1 MIKNEFAELRRRWKN
16 EYNAV
21 STVYGYYINANKDI
35 ISTFDTSLGLMEPSE
50 VEVYLNV
57 LKKTISGTI
66 GKNLIDI
73 PFSMDQVSG
82 SEEHELLMKLKD
94 SQLKDEDARMAL
106 VEKIIPNVSFDED
119 NFLIL
124 MAADAYD
131 LAYRD
136 SNLED
141 MSEGGSEVYKYFIC
155 CVCPVKPSKLKLQ
168 YDNEDGSFHST
179 ATGQVAA
186 TPELGFMFPAFDDR
200 TTNIYNAVFYT
211 KKPAFVYQEVIQQV
225 FNLEKLPMSAP
236 KQKDEFQSVVA
247 ETLEDECSFQVIR
260 KLNESIR
267 DKIENHKIEK
277 IPENLEMTIGQIG
290 DILTSSGASDDKVS
304 AFTQECENRF
314 GKFAVLQPANIIEPK
329 KFNVETPEI
338 KITVAPEN
346 SHLLRTGTIG
356 GSRYILVPAGEGVEI
371 NGLHVSVDQLDEIDE
386 IE

>member
-50 VEVYLNV
+50 VEIYLNV

-136 SNLED
+136 SNL
-141 MSEGGSEVYKYFIC
+141 
-155 CVCPVKPSKLKLQ
+155 
-168 YDNEDGSFHST
+168 
-179 ATGQVAA
+179 
-186 TPELGFMFPAFDDR
+186 
-200 TTNIYNAVFYT
+200 
-211 KKPAFVYQEVIQQV
+211 
-225 FNLEKLPMSAP
+225 
-236 KQKDEFQSVVA
+236 
-247 ETLEDECSFQVIR
+247 
-260 KLNESIR
+260 
-267 DKIENHKIEK
+267 
-277 IPENLEMTIGQIG
+277 
-290 DILTSSGASDDKVS
+290 
-304 AFTQECENRF
+304 
-314 GKFAVLQPANIIEPK
+314 
-329 KFNVETPEI
+329 
-338 KITVAPEN
+338 
-346 SHLLRTGTIG
+346 
-356 GSRYILVPAGEGVEI
+356 
-371 NGLHVSVDQLDEIDE
+371 
-386 IE
+386 

>member
-1 MIKNEFAELRRRWKN
+1 
-16 EYNAV
+16 
-21 STVYGYYINANKDI
+21 
-35 ISTFDTSLGLMEPSE
+35 
-50 VEVYLNV
+50 
-57 LKKTISGTI
+57 
-66 GKNLIDI
+66 
-73 PFSMDQVSG
+73 
-82 SEEHELLMKLKD
+82 
-94 SQLKDEDARMAL
+94 
-106 VEKIIPNVSFDED
+106 
-119 NFLIL
+119 
-124 MAADAYD
+124 
-131 LAYRD
+131 
-136 SNLED
+136 
-141 MSEGGSEVYKYFIC
+141 
-155 CVCPVKPSKLKLQ
+155 
-168 YDNEDGSFHST
+168 
-179 ATGQVAA
+179 
-186 TPELGFMFPAFDDR
+186 
-200 TTNIYNAVFYT
+200 
-211 KKPAFVYQEVIQQV
+211 FVYQEVIQQV